1 VLSSKHCD
9 PVYGAKRYEC
19 IGFCPLNCQF
29 LFAGETTFHQHR
41 SPVCRMSAGKRRRQ
55 EPIRGSSDSEEEG
68 DSMYDL
74 NWEPE
79 GGSVF
84 KVPPYEFYNTKSEI
98 PGRSKGAHDSRL
110 AGRRS
115 DSLARRKGR
124 SAPTRRRGACYTA
137 SGVSSWTSGS
147 SK

>member
-1 VLSSKHCD
+1 
-9 PVYGAKRYEC
+9 
-19 IGFCPLNCQF
+19 
-29 LFAGETTFHQHR
+29 
-41 SPVCRMSAGKRRRQ
+41 MSAGKRRRQ

-98 PGRSKGAHDSRL
+98 PGRSKGAHDWLDDGVTRWHAARDEALQQGVGGL
-110 AGRRS
+110 AIRHQE
-115 DSLARRKGR
+115 
-124 SAPTRRRGACYTA
+124 
-137 SGVSSWTSGS
+137 
-147 SK
+147 